1 MSGLN
6 ARAALTRLEAIDC
19 HELRESLLVYSA
31 NNPAA
36 VRPTRHKAARRW
48 TGVDSAFSFLF
59 EGVIDIA
66 TEKEN
71 TLSTVSKRE
80 LGSLHFCLPCCQLRL
95 WLHAPAKYP
104 FGAASR
110 FRCNGIDPQEEFT
123 GESVNLVGTVNFDMS
138 M

>member
-1 MSGLN
+1 MAFLNQGGLN
-6 ARAALTRLEAIDC
+6 RSMALETNWSYTRTFDFAPP
-19 HELRESLLVYSA
+19 V
-31 NNPAA
+31 
-36 VRPTRHKAARRW
+36 TKAARRW

-80 LGSLHFCLPCCQLRL
+80 LGSLHFCLPCCQLIL

-110 FRCNGIDPQEEFT
+110 FRCNGIDSQEEFT